1 MNLFETF
8 LQLHHNKEPLLIGN
22 VWDVTGAKVFEQNGF
37 KAIATS
43 SAAMARSMG
52 YEDGENMHF
61 NLLLQIVERI
71 ISNISIPLSV
81 DIEGGYSRNVS
92 VIVQNIEK
100 LYELGVVGFNIED
113 SIKTEKPQM
122 LPVNDFQRIISAI
135 ANHLG
140 KKSINMFINARTDA
154 FVFKLP
160 SALEETIKRINAYE
174 NAGAT
179 GIFVPFIT
187 DKHDIKEVVKATKLP
202 INVFALPGLPTFT
215 ELSELGVKRI
225 SMGTALHKSLIRS
238 LEKTIQTILQE
249 QSFKSLY

>member
-8 LQLHHNKEPLLIGN
+8 LQLHHNKKPLLIGN

-160 SALEETIKRINAYE
+160 A
-174 NAGAT
+174 
-179 GIFVPFIT
+179 
-187 DKHDIKEVVKATKLP
+187 
-202 INVFALPGLPTFT
+202 LPTFM
-215 ELSELGVKRI
+215 ELSDLGVKRI